1 MANRKILT
9 DRAVKSLRPAAQ
21 GKRYI
26 VADVVVPGLG
36 VRVTDRAH
44 RTYVL
49 GARFPGSKHFKRRE
63 LGEVG
68 ALTLEEARNKARDW
82 LELIKAGRDPAD
94 VERKKRQEN
103 RQIASNTFG
112 AVVEDFVVRHLR
124 GKRKAAVVEREVRTE
139 LAAWMKSPIAE
150 ITRRDVVEL
159 IEAIVDRPAHA
170 YARNIFDHIRGVF
183 NFAIARG
190 FYGIE
195 HSPCDRLKPR
205 DLIGVK
211 RVRDRVLSDEELW
224 AVWRATS
231 RPEWT
236 PYPYG
241 PLIRLL
247 MLTGCRLSEVAGA
260 RWREFDLERERM
272 WVIPAARYKMNA
284 DHRIPLTPD
293 MIALLEA
300 LPRWKKGDFLFSM
313 DGAKPYNGFSKS
325 KERLDRRVLRSW
337 RAAGRIRGV
346 DRREHKIEGWSAH
359 DLRRTVRTRLSAL
372 RVPEPIAELVIG
384 HARRGLARV
393 YDQHRFED
401 EKREALTAWNA
412 LLKSIVDPPSI
423 ENVIELRRDRL
434 ENTAS
439 RTPSGRVR

>member
-1 MANRKILT
+1 VNRKTLT
-9 DRAVKSLRPAAQ
+9 DRTVNSLKAAPA
-21 GKRYI
+21 GKRYV
-26 VADVVVPGLG
+26 VADVVVPALG
-36 VRVTDRAH
+36 VRVTDRGH
-44 RTYVL
+44 RTYVV

-68 ALTLEEARNKARDW
+68 AITLGDARETTRRW
-82 LELIKAGRDPAD
+82 LELIKLGRDPAEI
-94 VERKKRQEN
+94 ERRKREEN
-103 RQIASNTFG
+103 RLIASNTFG
-112 AVVEDFVVRHLR
+112 AVVDDFVIRHLR
-124 GKRKAAVVEREVRTE
+124 GKRKAAVVEREIRKE
-139 LAAWMKSPIAE
+139 LAAWMTRPIAE

-159 IEAIVDRPAHA
+159 IEAIVDRPAQA
-170 YARNIFDHIRGVF
+170 YARNIFDHVRGVF

-195 HSPCDRLKPR
+195 HSPTDRLKPR
-205 DLIGVK
+205 DLIGAK
-211 RVRDRVLSDEELW
+211 RMRDRVLNDDELW
-224 AVWRATS
+224 AVWRATGQ
-231 RPEWT
+231 T

-241 PLIRLL
+241 PFVRML
-247 MLTGCRLSEVAGA
+247 MLTGSRLSEVAGA
-260 RWREFDLERERM
+260 RWREFDIEREKV
-272 WVIPAARYKMNA
+272 WIIPSARFKMNA
-284 DHRIPLTPD
+284 EHRVPLTPD
-293 MIALLEA
+293 MIALLAE

-325 KERLDRRVLRSW
+325 KERLNRRVLRSW

-346 DRREHKIEGWSAH
+346 DRREHRIEGWTPH

-412 LLKSIVDPPSI
+412 LLKSIVDPPPI
-423 ENVIELRRDRL
+423 GNVVRLRR
-434 ENTAS
+434 
-439 RTPSGRVR
+439 